1 MLIADILTGA
11 LAISYV
17 GALWLSLA
25 SYRVSGER
33 RIMAS
38 ALVFAA
44 LLVKDIYVLILPFEG
59 IAPGI
64 VHFSVDI
71 IGLGLVLVLWKWGR

>member
-1 MLIADILTGA
+1 MLLMDILAGA
-11 LAISYV
+11 LTISYAC
-17 GALWLSLA
+17 ALWLSLA

-44 LLVKDIYVLILPFEG
+44 LLVKDIYVLILSFEG
-59 IAPGI
+59 TTPE
-64 VHFSVDI
+64 VWHFSIDI
-71 IGLGLVLVLWKWGR
+71 IGLGLVLVLWKWRR